1 MSKTTVLIID
11 DEIKLTQSLAFT
23 LRQAGMECLEAHNG
37 HLGCNLAQKE
47 SPDVVLLDVRMPG
60 KNGLE
65 VLEWFNAE
73 MPDVPV
79 IMMSAFDDTKDAVTA
94 IKMGAVD
101 YLSKPFDVDELIHL
115 LEETNNNR
123 QLKSEVQY
131 LRQRYNNET
140 SLIGNSA
147 LMRNLREQIERI
159 AQSNVGTLLLSG
171 ETGVGKAVVARQLH
185 IKGNGSETPFVEIN
199 CATLPEDKI
208 EAELFGAE
216 RGAIPGLVTRR
227 RGLVEIADNGT
238 LFLDEIGEMPLS
250 IQAKLLTYLE
260 TRTYRPVGISREHHS
275 NAVVI
280 AATNKSLEQA
290 VAAGDFRED
299 LYYRLNVVPLEILP
313 LRERDQ
319 DIELLAKHFARLYAE
334 ESASKSIGFTK
345 STLTFL
351 DSYPWPGNVREL
363 KNLVE
368 RLTILHPG
376 QIISVDQLPAEIR
389 NVEPRAP
396 VSIEESMHNV
406 ERNMIQDTL
415 IKCRGK
421 KGLAAERLGIS
432 RHALKR
438 KMQRLDMS

>member
-47 SPDVVLLDVRMPG
+47 SPDIVLLDVRMPG

-73 MPDVPV
+73 LPDVPV

-101 YLSKPFDVDELIHL
+101 YLSKPFDIDELIHL
-115 LEETNNNR
+115 LEETNSNR

-140 SLIGNSA
+140 PLIGNSA
-147 LMRNLREQIERI
+147 LMRDLREQIERI
-159 AQSNVGTLLLSG
+159 AQSHVGTLLLSG

-199 CATLPEDKI
+199 CATLPENKI

-216 RGAIPGLVTRR
+216 RGTMPGLVTRR

-250 IQAKLLTYLE
+250 VQAKLLTYLE
-260 TRTYRPVGISREHHS
+260 TRTYRPVGITREHHS

-290 VAAGDFRED
+290 VAAGDFRQD
-299 LYYRLNVVPLEILP
+299 LFYRLNVVPLEILP
-313 LRERDQ
+313 LRERDK

-334 ESASKSIGFTK
+334 ESASKTIGFTK
-345 STLTFL
+345 STLTFFN
-351 DSYPWPGNVREL
+351 SYPWPGNVREL
-363 KNLVE
+363 KNLIE

-376 QIISVDQLPAEIR
+376 QVISVDQLPAEIR

>member
-1 MSKTTVLIID
+1 MGKTTVLIID

-23 LRQAGMECLEAHNG
+23 LRQAGMECIEAHNG

-73 MPDVPV
+73 MPDIPV

-94 IKMGAVD
+94 IKMGAID

-115 LEETNNNR
+115 LEETYNNR

-147 LMRNLREQIERI
+147 LICNLREQIERI

-216 RGAIPGLVTRR
+216 RGALPGLVTRR

-260 TRTYRPVGISREHHS
+260 TRTYRPVGITREHHS

-280 AATNKSLEQA
+280 AATNKSLEQT
-290 VAAGDFRED
+290 VAAGDFRQD

-319 DIELLAKHFARLYAE
+319 DIELLAKHFAQIYAE

-345 STLTFL
+345 STLTFFN
-351 DSYPWPGNVREL
+351 SYSWPGNVREL

-376 QIISVDQLPAEIR
+376 QVISVDQLPAEIR
-389 NVEPRAP
+389 NIEPRAP

>member
-1 MSKTTVLIID
+1 MGKTTVLIID

-23 LRQAGMECLEAHNG
+23 LRQAGMKCLEAHNG

-60 KNGLE
+60 KNGHE

-73 MPDVPV
+73 MPDIPV

-94 IKMGAVD
+94 IKMGAID

-147 LMRNLREQIERI
+147 LIRNLREQIERI

-208 EAELFGAE
+208 EVELFGAE

-260 TRTYRPVGISREHHS
+260 TRTYRPVGITREHHS

-280 AATNKSLEQA
+280 AATNKSLERA
-290 VAAGDFRED
+290 VAAGDFRQD

-319 DIELLAKHFARLYAE
+319 DIELLARHFARIYAE

-345 STLTFL
+345 SSLMFF

-376 QIISVDQLPAEIR
+376 QVISVDQLPAEIR
-389 NVEPRAP
+389 IVEPRAP

-415 IKCRGK
+415 IKCLGK

>member
-37 HLGCNLAQKE
+37 HLGYKLAQKE
-47 SPDVVLLDVRMPG
+47 SPDVVLLDVRMPAQS
-60 KNGLE
+60 GLE
-65 VLEWFNAE
+65 VLDWFNSE

-115 LEETNNNR
+115 LEETNNHR

-131 LRQRYNNET
+131 LRQRNTNET
-140 SLIGNSA
+140 SLIGNSG
-147 LMRNLREQIERI
+147 LIRNLREQIDRI

-171 ETGVGKAVVARQLH
+171 ETGVGKAVVARHLH
-185 IKGNGSETPFVEIN
+185 IKGSGLDSPFVEIN
-199 CATLPEDKI
+199 CATLPESKI

-216 RGAIPGLVTRR
+216 RGSLPGSVTRR
-227 RGLVEIADNGT
+227 RGLVEIANNGT

-250 IQAKLLTYLE
+250 VQAKLLTYIE
-260 TRTYRPVGISREHHS
+260 TRTYRPLGISREHHS
-275 NAVVI
+275 NALVI
-280 AATNKSLEQA
+280 AATNKNLDEA
-290 VAAGDFRED
+290 VAEGEFRQD
-299 LYYRLNVVPLEILP
+299 LYFRLNVVPLEIPP
-313 LRERDQ
+313 LRERDN
-319 DIELLAKHFARLYAE
+319 DIAVLAKHFARLYAE
-334 ESASKSIGFTK
+334 ETTSMPIGFAE
-345 STLTFL
+345 STLTFFN
-351 DSYPWPGNVREL
+351 SYPWPGNVREL

-376 QIISVDQLPAEIR
+376 QVISVDQLPVEIR
-389 NVEPRAP
+389 SVELRSP
-396 VSIEESMHNV
+396 VSIEESMDNV
-406 ERNMIQDTL
+406 ERNMIQDAL
-415 IKCRGK
+415 IKCQGK

-438 KMQRLDMS
+438 KMQRLDIS

>member
-37 HLGCNLAQKE
+37 HVGCNLAQKE

-73 MPDVPV
+73 MPEVPV

-115 LEETNNNR
+115 LDETNTHR

-131 LRQRYNNET
+131 LRERNTNDT
-140 SLIGNSA
+140 ALIGNSTV
-147 LMRNLREQIERI
+147 MRDLREHIDRI
-159 AQSNVGTLLLSG
+159 SQSNLGTLLLAG
-171 ETGVGKAVVARQLH
+171 ETGVGKAVVARQMH
-185 IKGNGSETPFVEIN
+185 IKSNGGESPFVEIN
-199 CATLPEDKI
+199 CATLPENKI

-216 RGAIPGLVTRR
+216 RGTLPGLVSRR

-250 IQAKLLTYLE
+250 VQAKLLTYLE
-260 TRTYRPVGISREHHS
+260 TRTYRPVGITREHHS
-275 NAVVI
+275 KALVI

-290 VAAGDFRED
+290 VAAGNFRQD
-299 LYYRLNVVPLEILP
+299 LFYRLNVVPLEILP

-319 DIELLAKHFARLYAE
+319 DIALLAKHFARFFAE
-334 ESASKSIGFTK
+334 ESASKSIGFSR
-345 STLTFL
+345 STLTFF

-376 QIISVDQLPAEIR
+376 QVISVDQLPPEIR
-389 NVEPRAP
+389 NVEPRKP
-396 VSIEESMHNV
+396 VSIEEQMDNV

>member
-1 MSKTTVLIID
+1 MGKTTVLIID

-73 MPDVPV
+73 MPDIPV

-94 IKMGAVD
+94 IKMGAID

-115 LEETNNNR
+115 LEETYNNR

-147 LMRNLREQIERI
+147 LIRNLREQIERI

-185 IKGNGSETPFVEIN
+185 IKSNGSETPFVEIN

-216 RGAIPGLVTRR
+216 RGTIPGLVTRR

-260 TRTYRPVGISREHHS
+260 TRTYRPVGITREHHS

-280 AATNKSLEQA
+280 AATNKSLEQT
-290 VAAGDFRED
+290 VAAGDFRQD

-319 DIELLAKHFARLYAE
+319 DIELLANYFAQIYAE

-345 STLTFL
+345 STLTFFN
-351 DSYPWPGNVREL
+351 SYSWPGNVREL

-376 QIISVDQLPAEIR
+376 QVISVEQLPAEIR
-389 NVEPRAP
+389 NIEPRAP